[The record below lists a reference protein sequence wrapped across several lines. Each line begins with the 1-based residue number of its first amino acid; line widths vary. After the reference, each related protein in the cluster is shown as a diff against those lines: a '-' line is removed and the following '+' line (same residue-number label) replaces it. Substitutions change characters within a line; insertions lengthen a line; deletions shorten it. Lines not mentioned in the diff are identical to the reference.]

1 MSLHEYMAQSLML
14 IRQVQAA
21 ISFSTSG
28 VPTVCQLGNE
38 RAEVVIVPMLTLCH
52 LPAFPTF
59 PNVAFAKCF
68 RGTKIHPNQPPP
80 GFFIPFHP
88 NYSSREHVIHAIHAR
103 SGAPFVPVGI
113 KCWRGNTSKRF
124 IIIFMAMNPYMGK
137 RGAATKLCI
146 GSGR

>member
-1 MSLHEYMAQSLML
+1 MPVGPVSLHEYMAQSLML

-59 PNVAFAKCF
+59 ANIAFAKCF

-80 GFFIPFHP
+80 GFFIHA
-88 NYSSREHVIHAIHAR
+88 IHAIHAR

-113 KCWRGNTSKRF
+113 KWWRGNTSKRF
-124 IIIFMAMNPYMGK
+124 IIIFMAMKPYMGK

>member
-1 MSLHEYMAQSLML
+1 MPVGPVSLHEYMAQSLML

-68 RGTKIHPNQPPP
+68 RGTKNPSKPATSGI
-80 GFFIPFHP
+80 F
-88 NYSSREHVIHAIHAR
+88 HAIHAR

-113 KCWRGNTSKRF
+113 KWWQGNTSKRF
-124 IIIFMAMNPYMGK
+124 IIIFIAMNPYMGK